1 MKTKLFL
8 VAFLACCAFILAGC
22 HSNKHDDGKMAS
34 LPQPIQKILKQKY
47 PDCTVTSYDKDAA
60 GYEVDITDNNR
71 QREVMF
77 GANNEWL
84 SSKWEMKAN
93 EVPPVIMDELTSS
106 QYKDFKIKE
115 IDAIDKPSGM
125 FYVFELNHHN
135 NDVHLTFNSK
145 GQRIR

>member
-1 MKTKLFL
+1 MKIKLFL
-8 VAFLACCAFILAGC
+8 VALTACCAFLFAGC
-22 HSNKHDDGKMAS
+22 HHTKQDDSKIAS

-47 PDCTVTSYDKDAA
+47 PDCIVNDFDKDAA

-71 QREVMF
+71 HKEVMF

-84 SSKWEMKAN
+84 RTKWDIKAN
-93 EVPPVIMDELTSS
+93 EVPVVIMDDLTSS
-106 QYKDFKIKE
+106 DYKDYKIKE

-125 FYVFELNHHN
+125 FYVFELNYHN

-145 GQRIR
+145 GQRIK